1 MSISINTGFDL
12 KSQIPLDKRLVFK
25 TEALMRAADTKAL
38 YEGLISYVEDVEE
51 VFILKRNNSNN
62 LVWELLIDKT
72 KMFDG
77 KITFSDPT
85 TAEVGGI
92 KVGTTYTNEDISN
105 VIYDLLHP
113 YIPPTLSMEMN
124 EAPGGYPKKS
134 TIVLSTIK
142 VTSVG
147 GSFPAF
153 KEKNISL
160 AINDVVI
167 DLNDASLAAAVIY
180 NTDLTEVN
188 IRFNNPIS
196 YTEADGD
203 QKIVFS
209 TTNANHTET
218 IEAEYRFISPKYHWC
233 GTTLIGDLTEANVIS
248 SEYTSDE
255 YEDKLAT
262 VTYSSNGEY
271 HNFAYP
277 SSFGNL
283 TKILDENGFDITNS
297 YSYRSLLVDGEP
309 YWIYQSMNI
318 SSLEKFDITFIA

>member
-25 TEALMRAADTKAL
+25 TVALMKATDAKAL
-38 YEGLISYVEDVEE
+38 YEGLISYAEDTEE
-51 VFILKRNNSNN
+51 AYILRKNVTSGN
-62 LVWELLIDKT
+62 LEWELLIDPT
-72 KMFDG
+72 QMYDG
-77 KITFSDPT
+77 KITFTDPT

-92 KVGTTYTNEDISN
+92 KLGTTYTNEDINN

-113 YIPPTLSMEMN
+113 YVPSTLSVEMS
-124 EAPGGYPKKS
+124 EAPGTYPQGS

-160 AINDVVI
+160 TINNVVI
-167 DLNDASLAAAVIY
+167 DLTDSSVTVVY
-180 NTDLTEVN
+180 NADLTEVS
-188 IRFNNPIS
+188 IRFNTPFR
-196 YTEADGD
+196 YTIADGD

-209 TTNANHTET
+209 TTNANHTESV
-218 IEAEYRFISPKYHWC
+218 EMEYRFVLPKYYWC

-248 SEYTSDE
+248 ASYIAEE
-255 YEDKLAT
+255 FEGKLAT
-262 VTYSSNGEY
+262 VTYSANGEY

-277 SSFGNL
+277 ASFGNL
-283 TKILDENGFDITNS
+283 SKILDENGFNITNS
-297 YSYRSLLVDGEP
+297 YSYRTFLVDGEP
-309 YWIYQSMNI
+309 YNIYQSMNI
-318 SSLEKFDITFIA
+318 SSIEKFDITFIA

>member
-25 TEALMRAADTKAL
+25 TVALMKATDAKAL
-38 YEGLISYVEDVEE
+38 YEGLISYAEDTEE
-51 VFILKRNNSNN
+51 AYILRKNVTSGN
-62 LVWELLIDKT
+62 LEWELLIDPT
-72 KMFDG
+72 QMYDG
-77 KITFSDPT
+77 KITFTDPT

-92 KVGTTYTNEDISN
+92 KLGTTYTNEDINN

-113 YIPPTLSMEMN
+113 YVPSTLSVKMS
-124 EAPGGYPKKS
+124 EAPGTYPQGS

-160 AINDVVI
+160 TINNVVI
-167 DLNDASLAAAVIY
+167 DLTDSSVTVVY
-180 NTDLTEVN
+180 NADLTEVS
-188 IRFNNPIS
+188 IRFNTPFR
-196 YTEADGD
+196 YTIADGD

-209 TTNANHTET
+209 TTNANHTESV
-218 IEAEYRFISPKYHWC
+218 EMEYRFVLPKYYWC

-248 SEYTSDE
+248 ASYIAEE
-255 YEDKLAT
+255 FEGKLAT
-262 VTYSSNGEY
+262 VTYSANGEY

-277 SSFGNL
+277 ASFGNL
-283 TKILDENGFDITNS
+283 SKILDENGFNITNS
-297 YSYRSLLVDGEP
+297 YSYRTFLVDGEP
-309 YWIYQSMNI
+309 YNIYQSMNI
-318 SSLEKFDITFIA
+318 SSIEKFDITFIA